1 MRRRLRRGRRLF
13 QERSVASAPEGAAVL
28 PHWGSSLTSASCLSS
43 RARHIHVPL
52 DPQCGRTASFGA
64 FGAALRS
71 SGCLAWQSADR
82 SDAASTEYGRPR
94 AAQRGRGGG
103 KASRLPGFYK
113 RSHDL
118 HVREGRRALGI
129 CPKWH
134 MDVPRPF
141 VKTGCRP
148 EGWDISP
155 GYGGPS
161 RCQRFN
167 RTWRPLKVPALQQDM
182 AAPQGASAWTGH
194 GGPSRCQRLD
204 RAWRPRP

>member
-1 MRRRLRRGRRLF
+1 METKPRPCRGFFFPAFPRRGAVFFRSVLLRRLRRGPP
-13 QERSVASAPEGAAVL
+13 RSREALGWSSAPEGAAVL

-118 HVREGRRALGI
+118 HVREGRRALGSPSTGAVSQVAHGCLI
-129 CPKWH
+129 THISQPLIRRASTLQLLDLSGSGSW
-134 MDVPRPF
+134 PR
-141 VKTGCRP
+141 TGC
-148 EGWDISP
+148 S
-155 GYGGPS
+155 S
-161 RCQRFN
+161 R
-167 RTWRPLKVPALQQDM
+167 
-182 AAPQGASAWTGH
+182 QG
-194 GGPSRCQRLD
+194 
-204 RAWRPRP
+204 